1 MREIIFR
8 GKSKNDGEWICGG
21 AVHQTDFYG
30 DKVDRWFIIDGTETF
45 ANKIGRPIRVIPET
59 IGQYTGLTDKN
70 GKKIFE
76 GDIIK
81 THGNDSYVI
90 KYGEYIPRNYCLA
103 RYYDKPTIGFYAYD
117 GERCFQLSTN
127 SRCYEVIGNIHDNP
141 ELMETQDLPLQAE
154 SKGKTELKGA
164 ENERDSIS
172 RETQR

>member
-1 MREIIFR
+1 MREILYR
-8 GKSKNDGEWICGG
+8 GKRKDNGEWVKGY
-21 AVHQTDFYG
+21 FYRISE
-30 DKVDRWFIIDGTETF
+30 KLNPFIMLIDSNAESHE
-45 ANKIGRPIRVIPET
+45 VIPET

-103 RYYDKPTIGFYAYD
+103 RYHDKPTIGFYAYD

-164 ENERDSIS
+164 ENERDSVS
-172 RETQR
+172 RKTQR